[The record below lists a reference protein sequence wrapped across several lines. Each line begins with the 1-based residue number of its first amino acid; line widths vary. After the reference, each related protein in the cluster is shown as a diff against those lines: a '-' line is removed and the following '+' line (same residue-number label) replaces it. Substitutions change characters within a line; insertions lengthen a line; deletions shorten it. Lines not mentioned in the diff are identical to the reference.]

1 MVNLGSYFNY
11 AVPMGKFDAVLR
23 ELQALHDKKNQDYGK
38 TNDPFANVRAGEDFG
53 VEPWVSGMIRANDK
67 MRRLQKAA
75 TGKTLANES
84 IEDSLVDLA
93 VYVIISLILWRE
105 GQENDNTTNAVRDMG
120 STIRFGLSPTTLQWT
135 TEWAE

>member
-1 MVNLGSYFNY
+1 
-11 AVPMGKFDAVLR
+11 MGKFDAVLR

-38 TNDPFANVRAGEDFG
+38 TDDPFANVRAGEDFG
-53 VEPWVSGMIRANDK
+53 VEPWVSGLIRANDK

-105 GQENDNTTNAVRDMG
+105 GQENVTNPVSDMG
-120 STIRFGLSPTTLQWT
+120 SNFRFGLSPTTLEWT
-135 TEWAE
+135 MDWTE

>member
-1 MVNLGSYFNY
+1 
-11 AVPMGKFDAVLR
+11 MGKFDAVLR

-38 TNDPFANVRAGEDFG
+38 TDDPFANVRAGEDFG
-53 VEPWVSGMIRANDK
+53 VEPWVSGLIRANDK

-105 GQENDNTTNAVRDMG
+105 GQENVTNPVSDTK
-120 STIRFGLSPTTLQWT
+120 SNFRFGLSPTTLEWT
-135 TEWAE
+135 MDWTE

>member
-1 MVNLGSYFNY
+1 
-11 AVPMGKFDAVLR
+11 MGKFDAVLR

-38 TNDPFANVRAGEDFG
+38 TDDPFANVRAGEDFG
-53 VEPWVSGMIRANDK
+53 VEPWVSGLIRANDK

-105 GQENDNTTNAVRDMG
+105 GQENVTNSVSDTK
-120 STIRFGLSPTTLQWT
+120 SNFRFGLSPTTMAWT
-135 TEWAE
+135 MDWTE